1 MKKILINS
9 IDKEI
14 VNDSLFICSSSFEK
28 RCLIIPNEISKNESI
43 EAVICYFPNNY
54 TETEKNAE
62 CLKELF
68 IGRSSIIELSLENPL
83 DNYDNLFDAITTSKK
98 EHLYVDVSTF
108 TRETLLIIIKI
119 LSSSIV
125 EFTDIHLCYCPS
137 SRYSS
142 YEEGTSLPWLSKG
155 VRTIRSVVG

>member
-62 CLKELF
+62 SLKELF

-83 DNYDNLFDAITTSKK
+83 
-98 EHLYVDVSTF
+98 
-108 TRETLLIIIKI
+108 
-119 LSSSIV
+119 
-125 EFTDIHLCYCPS
+125 
-137 SRYSS
+137 
-142 YEEGTSLPWLSKG
+142 
-155 VRTIRSVVG
+155 

>member
-28 RCLIIPNEISKNESI
+28 RCLIIPNEIS
-43 EAVICYFPNNY
+43 

-62 CLKELF
+62 SLKELF

-83 DNYDNLFDAITTSKK
+83 DNYDNLFDAITTSKI

-142 YEEGTSLPWLSKG
+142 YEEGTSLPWQYVLLLA
-155 VRTIRSVVG
+155 ILAICHQ